1 MRKLLLVLILFVLL
15 IFGLISLFN
24 VFSLPSKQLQ
34 VEPVELL
41 PVDEEKALSQLSKAI
56 RIKSI
61 PSKEDSLKKVLKTDL
76 LYYLKQNF
84 PQIHR
89 SENVEIEELD
99 NYIIFQW
106 KGLNPRWKPMLF
118 TGDLL
123 VEEPDVNHLGE
134 WKYSPFMGKVADG
147 KIWGAGSMGEKSASI
162 ALLQAWEYLISDQK
176 IPQRS
181 MYLALRLTADSNRV
195 HAPWQRLK
203 DAFIESGI
211 QPEAIYGCSSFL
223 DLDGCLGLK
232 SPIAWMGFAERQP
245 LSLRLDTKDPKAI
258 SKQLEAFEKQ
268 TTMALDQE
276 GSAFQAV
283 YNNLLVELPFKEKWL
298 LANKGWI
305 GNWMEA
311 SIKEDPK
318 LSTMFFSK
326 LEILTVNSTIEL
338 EWKLHP
344 NVELQELK
352 ALFNNSFSN
361 SNIKWEDKDYMH
373 KSSPTTGYAFEVL
386 QTTIKQCLNNPIVLP
401 SVEVY
406 NGFYQNFHQLSPN
419 CYQFCPYAFEPK
431 NLMLLETNINQHLKA
446 EEYIRAIGFYHQ
458 LLRNTLI

>member
-34 VEPVELL
+34 VEAVELL
-41 PVDEEKALSQLSKAI
+41 PVDEEKALSQLSRAI

-61 PSKEDSLKKVLKTDL
+61 VSIEDSLQDLLKADL

-84 PQIHR
+84 PKIHS

-106 KGLNPRWKPMLF
+106 KGLNQRWKPMLF
-118 TGDLL
+118 TGDLM

-134 WKYSPFMGKVADG
+134 WKYSPFMGKIEDG
-147 KIWGAGSMGEKSASI
+147 KIWGAGTMGKKSASI
-162 ALLQAWEYLISDQK
+162 ALLQAWEYLISDDA

-181 MYLALRLTADSNRV
+181 MYLALRLRSDSSLFNT
-195 HAPWQRLK
+195 PWKALK
-203 DAFIESGI
+203 NAFIESGI
-211 QPEAIYGCSSFL
+211 QPEAVYGCSSFL

-232 SPIAWMGFAERQP
+232 TPIAWMGFAERQP
-245 LSLRLDTKDPKAI
+245 LPLTLETKDQKALT
-258 SKQLEAFEKQ
+258 KQLEAIEKQ
-268 TTMALDQE
+268 TTMALDQQ
-276 GSAFQAV
+276 GSAYQAV
-283 YNNLLVELPFKEKWL
+283 YNNLLAELPFKQKWL

-305 GNWMEA
+305 GNWMEEA
-311 SIKEDPK
+311 IKKDPK
-318 LSTMFFSK
+318 LSNMFFSK
-326 LEILTVNSTIEL
+326 LEILSIDTTTEL

-344 NVELQELK
+344 NVELQMLK
-352 ALFNNSFSN
+352 ESFENSFPDNKLS
-361 SNIKWEDKDYMH
+361 WDDKYSSH

-401 SVEVY
+401 AVESY
-406 NGFYQNFHQLSPN
+406 SGFYQSFHALSTN
-419 CYQFCPYAFEPK
+419 CYQFCPYTFEQK
-431 NLMLLETNINQHLKA
+431 DLLLLETNINQSLKT
-446 EEYIRAIGFYHQ
+446 ETYIQAIGFYHQ